1 MNNIKY
7 QWLDLLRG
15 ISALLVCANHL
26 RAAMFVDYSAFESSS
41 LLVKLFYFLT
51 GLGSQSVIVF
61 FVLSGFFVGGSVIK
75 RWSVFSYSDYL
86 LARFVRLW
94 IVLVP
99 ALLLTLFLDQYT
111 SRIAPDVFSGVDFSV
126 INSGPKDNY
135 SISLATFLQNLF
147 FLQTVSAPVFGSNS
161 PLWSL
166 SNEFWYYIC
175 FPLFLFLFERK
186 TNPLVRLT
194 SIAIIATLGFSMQ
207 DKVPGLVV
215 WMIGAGVYCLPRGH
229 HVAQPLLI
237 AVTLPLFVVTL
248 AMSKAHLIPGSFDMI
263 ALGCSTGLLIVSLRG
278 LSPMPTWL
286 AKPTEW
292 LASISY
298 TLYLIHFPL
307 VMLFYV
313 TSFRGKQVG
322 PDVEHFAIFFSLIAS
337 LLLIAHCLWVV
348 FEKRTESV
356 KIYLIGLLH
365 RRLRPAHNKD

>member
-1 MNNIKY
+1 M
-7 QWLDLLRG
+7 
-15 ISALLVCANHL
+15 
-26 RAAMFVDYSAFESSS
+26 
-41 LLVKLFYFLT
+41 
-51 GLGSQSVIVF
+51 
-61 FVLSGFFVGGSVIK
+61 IK
-75 RWSVFSYSDYL
+75 RWNVFSYSDYL

-111 SRIAPDVFSGVDFSV
+111 NRIAPDVFSGVDFSV
-126 INSGPKDNY
+126 INSGPKNY
-135 SISLATFLQNLF
+135 YSVSPATFLQNLF

-186 TNPLVRLT
+186 ANPLTRLT
-194 SIAIIATLGFSMQ
+194 SIAIIATLGFTMQ
-207 DKVPGLVV
+207 DKVSGLVV

-229 HVAQPLLI
+229 HLPQPLLM
-237 AVTLPLFVVTL
+237 AVTLSLFLITL
-248 AMSKAHLIPGSFDMI
+248 AMSKAHLLPGSFDML
-263 ALGCSTGLLIVSLRG
+263 ALGCSAGLLIISLRA

-307 VMLFYV
+307 VILVYV
-313 TSFRGKQVG
+313 TSFRGKQVEPG
-322 PDVEHFAIFFSLIAS
+322 VEHIAIFFALIAS
-337 LLLIAHCLWVV
+337 LLLIAYCFWAL
-348 FEKRTESV
+348 FEKRTECV
-356 KIYLIGLLH
+356 KIRLMGILH
-365 RRLRPAHNKD
+365 RRTRPAPNKD